1 MTQQFS
7 YSKGKMLRA
16 GAVMFGLLAAA
27 LAFGQIQKA
36 RIFQDDYPLILE
48 TDLYCS
54 FFILEE
60 ALPDI
65 RIIGAERG
73 EEKSMFSD
81 ADIMTIDAGRNW
93 ELEVDRVFQVLEAGP
108 EIKGLGRLMHRRGR
122 ARVILVE
129 EKTSLVRAEKT
140 CFPMGV
146 GGYLVPF
153 VERETVIGRNLG
165 FDAYADDA
173 SGAAGRI
180 VFMDDDLDI
189 IGNGGWALVDVGRDA
204 GVEPGTQ
211 MTVFRETGEGKP
223 RDAVG
228 NVVVIDAGA
237 RSATIKVLSSRDFVQ
252 MGDIVQAKS
261 SPLS

>member
-1 MTQQFS
+1 MTQQSS
-7 YSKGKMLRA
+7 YSKRKMLRA

-36 RIFQDDYPLILE
+36 RIYQDDYPLIME

-54 FFILEE
+54 FFVLEE

-73 EEKSMFSD
+73 EEKSLFSD
-81 ADIMTIDAGRNW
+81 ADIMTIDGGQASG
-93 ELEVDRVFQVLEAGP
+93 VVVGQVFQVLEAGP
-108 EIKGLGRLMHRRGR
+108 EIQGLGPLMYRRGR
-122 ARVILVE
+122 ARVILVD

-140 CFPMGV
+140 CFPMSV
-146 GGYLVPF
+146 GGYIVPF

-165 FDAYADDA
+165 FDAHADDA
-173 SGAAGRI
+173 AGASGRI
-180 VFMDDDLDI
+180 VFTIDDLNI
-189 IGNGGWALVDVGRDA
+189 IRDGSWALIDVGRDA
-204 GVEPGTQ
+204 GVEPGIQ
-211 MTVFRETGEGKP
+211 MTVFRETGAGKP
-223 RDAVG
+223 REAVG

-237 RSATIKVLSSRDFVQ
+237 RSATIKVLSSRDAVH
-252 MGDIVQAKS
+252 MGDLVQAKS

>member
-1 MTQQFS
+1 MKQQS
-7 YSKGKMLRA
+7 LSLKRKMLRA
-16 GAVMFGLLAAA
+16 GMVMFGLSAAA

-36 RIFQDDYPLILE
+36 RIYQDDYPLITE

-54 FFILEE
+54 FFVLEGD
-60 ALPDI
+60 LPGI

-73 EEKSMFSD
+73 EEKSQFSD
-81 ADIMTIDAGRNW
+81 ADIMTIDAGKASGV
-93 ELEVDRVFQVLEAGP
+93 EVGQVFQVLEAGR
-108 EIKGLGRLMHRRGR
+108 EIQGLGSLMHRRGR
-122 ARVILVE
+122 AKVILAE
-129 EKTSLVRAEKT
+129 EKTSLVRVEKT
-140 CFPMGV
+140 CFPMSV

-165 FDAYADDA
+165 YDAHADDA
-173 SGAAGRI
+173 SGVSGRI
-180 VFMDDDLDI
+180 VFMVDDLNM
-189 IGNGGWALVDVGRDA
+189 IGNGGWALIDVGRDA
-204 GVEPGTQ
+204 GVEPGIQ

-223 RDAVG
+223 REAVG

-237 RSATIKVLSSRDFVQ
+237 RSATVKVLSARDAVH